1 MMFITG
7 FASKMIERFL
17 SGVMTIAAVCTLMGS
32 VQAAEIE
39 TRIIGGDASTEGSWP
54 ATVAFHSDNQFC
66 GGTLVDRRWVVTG
79 AHCLYD
85 SNNKLIPV
93 DKMRVL
99 AGSVRLDS
107 PDMQQILVT
116 NAFPHP
122 QYSLSGLDYDI
133 ALLELATEAEPPAT
147 PIGLNPERPAVG
159 TDATVVGWG
168 VTDVTSSTVVTNLR
182 EVILPIVSNETCNA
196 PESYNG
202 RITENMLCAG
212 LAEGGVDACFG
223 DSGGPLMV
231 YTDGAWKLTGVVSFG
246 QDCALPDKYGVYM
259 RITAFESWILSYV
272 DGDAIP
278 PVVNPPSSSDGGG
291 GSVTPLLFLLL
302 LSLPFPALIR
312 RKRLG

>member
-1 MMFITG
+1 MTG

-17 SGVMTIAAVCTLMGS
+17 SGVRTIAVVCMLMGS

-54 ATVAFHSDNQFC
+54 ATVAFLSDNQFC

-85 SNNKLIPV
+85 SSGKLIPV
-93 DKMRVL
+93 EKMRIL

-107 PDMQQILVT
+107 PDLQEILVT

-122 QYSLSGLDYDI
+122 TYSLLGLDYDI
-133 ALLELATEAEPPAT
+133 ALLELATEAQLPAEP
-147 PIGLNPERPAVG
+147 IDLNPVTPSVG

-202 RITENMLCAG
+202 MITDNMLCAG
-212 LAEGGVDACFG
+212 FADGGADACFG

-246 QDCALPDKYGVYM
+246 QECALPDKYGVYM
-259 RITAFESWILSYV
+259 RITSFQNWIRSYI
-272 DGDAIP
+272 DDSYEP
-278 PVVNPPSSSDGGG
+278 PDSGGG
-291 GSVTPLLFLLL
+291 GGGAAGFSILLFLPWFVFLM
-302 LSLPFPALIR
+302 ITGR
-312 RKRLG
+312 RRLG

>member
-1 MMFITG
+1 MIFITG
-7 FASKMIERFL
+7 LPCKMIKRFL

-32 VQAAEIE
+32 VQAAEIS

-54 ATVAFHSDNQFC
+54 ATVAFLSDNQFC
-66 GGTLVDRRWVVTG
+66 GGALVDRRWVVTG

-85 SNNKLIPV
+85 SSGKLIPV

-122 QYSLSGLDYDI
+122 QYSLLGLDYDI

-159 TDATVVGWG
+159 IDATVVGWG
-168 VTDVTSSTVVTNLR
+168 VTDLSSTTVVNNLR
-182 EVILPIVSNETCNA
+182 EVELPIISNETCNA
-196 PESYNG
+196 PESYG
-202 RITENMLCAG
+202 GLITENMLCTG
-212 LAEGGVDACFG
+212 FAEGGADACFG
-223 DSGGPLMV
+223 DSGGPMMV
-231 YTDGAWKLTGVVSFG
+231 FTDDAWKLTGVVSFG
-246 QDCALPDKYGVYM
+246 ENCALPDKYGVYM

-278 PVVNPPSSSDGGG
+278 PVENPPSSSDGGG
-291 GSVTPLLFLLL
+291 GSVTPLLILLL
-302 LSLPFPALIR
+302 LPFLFPAFIR